1 MSLWI
6 TQSFILEDLRHVH
19 DLRSHSCLFQHVIYE
34 FQYGQQYAWVLCV
47 FAMIV
52 AYSISC
58 PLIVPFGKFLLKHY
72 LKVPKFSDARKIAL
86 IILKLGKKVLP

>member
-1 MSLWI
+1 MTTNYDFGKL
-6 TQSFILEDLRHVH
+6 QNF
-19 DLRSHSCLFQHVIYE
+19 SHIFQHVIYE

-58 PLIVPFGKFLLKHY
+58 PLIVPFGKWHLKY
-72 LKVPKFSDARKIAL
+72 FF
-86 IILKLGKKVLP
+86 IISLG

>member
-6 TQSFILEDLRHVH
+6 TYSFILEDLRNVH
-19 DLRSHSCLFQHVIYE
+19 DLRSHSCNFQHVIYE

-58 PLIVPFGKFLLKHY
+58 PLIVPFGKCQLNLTFIVLNSSDRLFL
-72 LKVPKFSDARKIAL
+72 
-86 IILKLGKKVLP
+86 